1 MMPRRSREPLQYLLH
16 CHFREPLR
24 NFSYCHFGNNQ
35 EHQHD
40 LLELELLYHLL
51 HFHFGTE
58 MEPLRHLA
66 YR

>member
-1 MMPRRSREPLQYLLH
+1 MLVIR
-16 CHFREPLR
+16 FREPFPHLR
-24 NFSYCHFGNNQ
+24 VCHFGNNQ